1 MTREDAH
8 AALSLPGHLQLSFT
22 VFVENHQLSWLR
34 FAHLNVGTYAVA
46 EQLVD
51 EVTEQL
57 EATWARALTEDS
69 VERYALNLVKTA
81 VVRWQREHA
90 STADFVP
97 NAAFLRVIRDG
108 RADFERLEE
117 SLGLYSAI
125 AELPERQYMVVV
137 LHFVLGYS
145 DRRTAVL
152 LGISLTTVRTHIH
165 HARKRLAKLLNLHDP
180 NPED

>member
-1 MTREDAH
+1 MTREDAR
-8 AALSLPGHLQLSFT
+8 AALSMPGHLQLSFVT
-22 VFVENHQLSWLR
+22 FVENHQLSWLR
-34 FAHLNVGTYAVA
+34 FAHLNVGNHAIA

-57 EATWARALTEDS
+57 EGTWAQALTEDS

-81 VVRWQREHA
+81 IVRWQGEHA
-90 STADFVP
+90 SAADFVP
-97 NAAFLRVIRDG
+97 NAAFLRAMRDG

-125 AELPERQYMVVV
+125 AELPERQFTVVV
-137 LHFVLGYS
+137 LHFVLGYT

-165 HARKRLAKLLNLHDP
+165 HARKRLAKQLNLHDP
-180 NPED
+180 EPED